1 MLNKILIIFD
11 YLGLFVNFSFK
22 GVDEWIIG
30 SHCIWKG
37 DLRLREFPQ
46 FFVDETKGLLDAS
59 EVGLDALVANC
70 DCEEVLGIE
79 FHQ

>member
-1 MLNKILIIFD
+1 
-11 YLGLFVNFSFK
+11 
-22 GVDEWIIG
+22 
-30 SHCIWKG
+30 
-37 DLRLREFPQ
+37 LREFPQ

-70 DCEEVLGIE
+70 DCEEVLSIE